1 MSDDEGPDM
10 PDGFDDKQAAWYVGL
25 AEVYGPSS
33 NDHSS
38 YPIRPPAVPSP
49 DSAQVNGRF
58 KLFSDPVHGF
68 ISVPRGL
75 ILELVGSPEVQR
87 LRRIRQLG
95 IGHMVFPG
103 AEHSRFGHALG
114 AMALMHSAL
123 SSLAEK
129 GTEISAEEQEAALA
143 VALLHDVGHGPYSHT
158 LEHEL
163 FSDFHHEL
171 MSRALL
177 ERLNGRMDGRLSL
190 AIDMFDDSYERG
202 WFHQLISSQL
212 DMDRLDYLRRDSYYT
227 GVAEGAIGVGRII
240 KTLRV
245 HPNDGSPADRIVVE
259 AKGTY
264 AIENYLIAR
273 RLMYWQVYLHKTVI
287 AGDQVL
293 RSVIRRVRHWL
304 HEGQDQYVAGGSE
317 PFLYFLGKGFSGADV
332 HYGAVQDAFVGLD
345 DADILFSLKRWMT
358 SEDPILADLSRRFLE
373 RDFFRV
379 DYQVEGDALPMDM
392 LTEAVSE
399 LLISSGLSTQ
409 ATIEQDLSFY
419 LLRAQSTHEAY
430 DTSEDVIAVLNRAG
444 RIDELSVTEDV
455 MVIEPLAERQV
466 RPYVCY
472 PKEAVPPRG

>member
-1 MSDDEGPDM
+1 VTVLRSKTALSKLP
-10 PDGFDDKQAAWYVGL
+10 GL
-25 AEVYGPSS
+25 IAL
-33 NDHSS
+33 
-38 YPIRPPAVPSP
+38 
-49 DSAQVNGRF
+49 NGRF

-123 SSLAEK
+123 TSLSEK
-129 GTEISAEEQEAALA
+129 GTAISQEEHEAALA

-163 FSDFHHEL
+163 LSDFHHEM

-177 ERLNGRMDGRLSL
+177 ERLNARMDGQLEL
-190 AIDMFDDSYERG
+190 AIAMFDDTYHRR

-245 HPNDGSPADRIVVE
+245 LPDDGSDKDRIVVE

-293 RSVIRRVRHWL
+293 RSVIRRVRTWL
-304 HEGQDQYVAGGSE
+304 QQGEEHFVAGASE
-317 PFLYFLGKGFSGADV
+317 PFLYFLRKGYTGLDV
-332 HYGAVQDAFVGLD
+332 HEPEVQDAYVELD
-345 DADILFSLKRWMT
+345 DADILFSLKRWMH
-358 SEDPILADLSRRFLE
+358 SEDVILADLSRRFLE

-379 DYQVEGDALPMDM
+379 DYQVDAEKLSADALK
-392 LTEAVSE
+392 EAVSS
-399 LLISSGLSTQ
+399 LLLESGLSTPEH
-409 ATIEQDLSFY
+409 IDRDVSFY

-430 DTSEDVIAVLNRAG
+430 DTREDVIAVLNRSG
-444 RIDELSVTEDV
+444 NIEELSVTEDV
-455 MVIEPLAERQV
+455 QVIEPLAEQQV

-472 PKEAVPPRG
+472 PKEALPS